1 MDVYKLYIQTLLQP
15 VSVCDRASSFSLSRQ
30 NVNEGAVF
38 VASLSALVT
47 VATNKF
53 LEIPE
58 KMNNLFADNVM
69 LLLYNP
75 FGYFFANLV
84 FLFLLIYTIFS
95 FGKNSRVKR
104 DFNEIGKI
112 VVWICFVALG
122 FQVLQL
128 LSVASLSNFFMIFYI
143 LERIWLVWALSS
155 VVCEIYDYRS
165 VLLTA
170 VTGFIVV
177 NVLYILC
184 LMFFILIFLMV
195 LPIFNDGSMNV

>member
-1 MDVYKLYIQTLLQP
+1 MDFYRLYIQTLLQP
-15 VSVCDRASSFSLSRQ
+15 VSVCDKVMSFSFSRK

-47 VATNKF
+47 EATNKF

-75 FGYFFANLV
+75 LGYFFANLV
-84 FLFLLIYTIFS
+84 FLFLLIFTIFS

-104 DFNEIGKI
+104 DLNEIGKI

-128 LSVASLSNFFMIFYI
+128 VSVASLSSFFMIFYI

-165 VLLTA
+165 VLMTA
-170 VTGFIVV
+170 VTGFVVV

-195 LPIFNDGSMNV
+195 LPLFIDGSMNV